1 MPALAKGHC
10 QYVLHC
16 MRAVLFGL
24 VQACA
29 DIWLGPAVG
38 ADDEYEIVAGT
49 ARMSSD
55 DFTVSG
61 SENVRFKQPWLT

>member
-38 ADDEYEIVAGT
+38 ADDEYEIVAG
-49 ARMSSD
+49 AI
-55 DFTVSG
+55 
-61 SENVRFKQPWLT
+61 